1 MKIDRI
7 YSRFQRGGRYYL
19 IARVKRARVK
29 RDGEFTIEQVEVTER
44 QYRTMKEGDVV

>member
-19 IARVKRARVK
+19 IARVKRG
-29 RDGEFTIEQVEVTER
+29 GEFTIEQVEVTER
-44 QYRTMKEGDVV
+44 QYRTAKEGDVV

>member
-19 IARVKRARVK
+19 IARVKR
-29 RDGEFTIEQVEVTER
+29 DGEFSIEQVEVTER
-44 QYRTMKEGDVV
+44 QYRAAKEGDVV